1 MKNTNV
7 KNLNIK
13 INRLAAIQA
22 LENKLADMNSK
33 MEAARAE
40 QVAHSLEMQGWMDE
54 VEHEIT
60 AGNWDFHHD
69 RYYGAIYRC
78 HDGCHRVMFEFQNL
92 PTQPKEP
99 TTRLDFNQADID
111 QLAHIIRLL
120 KLSTDENI
128 STMVYGSLG
137 WCMVP
142 SESICNKN

>member
-22 LENKLADMNSK
+22 LETKLADMNSK

-40 QVAHSLEMQGWMDE
+40 QVAHSLEMQGWMDD
-54 VEHEIT
+54 VKHEII
-60 AGNWDFHHD
+60 AGNWDFHYD
-69 RYYGAIYRC
+69 RYDGAISRC
-78 HDGCHRVMFEFQNL
+78 YDDCHKVAFKFQNL
-92 PTQPKEP
+92 PTKPKEP
-99 TTRLDFNQADID
+99 NTRLDFNQADMD

-128 STMVYGSLG
+128 STKVYGSIGEYL
-137 WCMVP
+137 
-142 SESICNKN
+142 